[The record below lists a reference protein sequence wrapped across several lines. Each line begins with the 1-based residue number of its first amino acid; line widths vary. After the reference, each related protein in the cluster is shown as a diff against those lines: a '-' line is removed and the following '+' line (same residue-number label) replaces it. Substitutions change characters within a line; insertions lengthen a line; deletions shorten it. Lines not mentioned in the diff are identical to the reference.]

1 LPLGSELTAGFA
13 RLSGKRAGPACS
25 AEHEGEVYSMTS
37 RLGTRM
43 TGMVVGLAL
52 VLAAGRFSFAAPPLS
67 DATTA
72 PARELSRAFEA
83 VAARVKPAVV
93 SVYSEKTVKLRG
105 DDGGLPF
112 GDDFFRQFFGPG
124 GPGGSGDPRHRPA
137 PREYR
142 VPQHGMG
149 SGMIVDTDGHILTN
163 YHVVSD
169 VDKVK
174 IQLADKR
181 QFDAEVVG
189 TDQKS
194 DMAIIKIKGR
204 VPKDLPTV
212 TLGDSDAL
220 QVGDWVLAIG
230 APFGLT
236 QTVTAGIISATGRGD
251 VGVADYE
258 DFLQT
263 DAAINPGNSGGPLVD
278 MSGFVIGI
286 NTAIATSIGQY
297 AGVGFAIPSDMV
309 KRVMP
314 TLVKG
319 ESVTRGFLGVS
330 IQDVTAELAGKFHLA
345 GTEGALVSQISA
357 GSPAENAGFHVG
369 DVILKYRGKAVTDT
383 RELRNLVAATDPG
396 TKADVTILRDG
407 VEKTLTVSVGK
418 LSADEVASSKESGGT
433 EGDEATGLDR
443 FGLSVQPLTTDLA
456 QQLGYEGQQ
465 GVLVASVDP
474 GGPAASARLQPGDL
488 IVEVDRAPVRSVEQL
503 RKKLE
508 KAKDNALLL
517 VRREEASVFVV
528 LKAQ

>member
-37 RLGTRM
+37 RFGTRM

-149 SGMIVDTDGHILTN
+149 SGMIVDT
-163 YHVVSD
+163 
-169 VDKVK
+169 
-174 IQLADKR
+174 
-181 QFDAEVVG
+181 EVVG

-309 KRVMP
+309 KGVMP

-508 KAKDNALLL
+508 KSKDNALLL